1 MHADTTRATVSTVA
15 ASTGHLY
22 THLGQPLRSQ
32 EQVRPKRK
40 LVLRGAGFRGQRCTA
55 AAALAA
61 AALAAAALAAALPST
76 TTFAGGCL
84 SPLKLAAY
92 HPSGVV
98 CWVSPQLYVQAF
110 I

>member
-1 MHADTTRATVSTVA
+1 MLGAALAATLAATLATAAIAAAIATRPPS
-15 ASTGHLY
+15 L
-22 THLGQPLRSQ
+22 
-32 EQVRPKRK
+32 
-40 LVLRGAGFRGQRCTA
+40 A